1 MDVRCG
7 EEIVPRLNYNAS
19 QLEEKALDV
28 RRNIVT
34 ALALHPIVPAAGALA
49 GADLLTTLFFYE
61 INFKLDQLDWAE
73 RDIWHV
79 SSRVLAPA
87 LHAVM
92 AEVGYFPRR
101 DLLRLGDVGHH
112 LGSLPTSLTPGVEVS
127 AGAPGAGL
135 SIALGIA
142 LASRLDANPR
152 RVYCVMDDEEI
163 QTGQA
168 WEAAMAAAQFELD
181 NIVLAV
187 DLDGRQSDGDIE
199 EIVGLAPLAEKFRTF
214 NWHVLEVD
222 GNDLAELVETFN
234 RSRSLR
240 RAPTVILSC
249 TASGRGVSRLEEAA
263 EPVPTAIDAD
273 ALHEL
278 GTTLEDW
285 RHRLEAG
292 DESKTG
298 GGGRR

>member
-1 MDVRCG
+1 M
-7 EEIVPRLNYNAS
+7 PRLNYTAS

-34 ALALHPIVPAAGALA
+34 ALAVHPIVPASGALA

-79 SSRVLAPA
+79 SSRVLAPT

-101 DLLRLGDVGHH
+101 DLLRMGEAGHH
-112 LGSLPTSLTPGVEVS
+112 LGGVPTSLTPGIEVS
-127 AGAPGAGL
+127 AGAPGTGL
-135 SIALGIA
+135 SVALGVA
-142 LASRLDANPR
+142 LASRQDANPR
-152 RVYCVMDDEEI
+152 RIYCVMDDEEI
-163 QTGQA
+163 QTGQV

-181 NIVLAV
+181 NLVLAV
-187 DLDGRQSDGDIE
+187 DLDGKQADGDIE
-199 EIVGLAPLAEKFRTF
+199 EIIGLAPLAEKFRSF

-222 GNDLAELVETFN
+222 GNDLAELIEGFN

-240 RAPTVILSC
+240 RAPTAILSC
-249 TASGRGVSRLEEAA
+249 TVSGRGVSRFEEA
-263 EPVPTAIDAD
+263 EDPMPTAIDAEV
-273 ALHEL
+273 LHEL
-278 GTTLEDW
+278 GTTLDDW
-285 RHRLEAG
+285 RQRLEAG
-292 DESKTG
+292 DGPKSG